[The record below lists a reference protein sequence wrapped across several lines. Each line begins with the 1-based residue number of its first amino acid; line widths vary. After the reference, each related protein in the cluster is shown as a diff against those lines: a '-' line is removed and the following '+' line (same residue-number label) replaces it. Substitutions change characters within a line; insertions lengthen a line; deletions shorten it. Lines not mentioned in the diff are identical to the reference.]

1 MSFDIGCRIRETVE
15 NGSREERAGWSMS
28 DGYAVSRANQHR
40 LRRWTDLSAP
50 VRFTADLRVETINA
64 ARQAGASPARPSSV
78 RDTRV
83 FPACCR
89 LS

>member
-1 MSFDIGCRIRETVE
+1 MVDEPRICGVPSES
-15 NGSREERAGWSMS
+15 N
-28 DGYAVSRANQHR
+28 R

-50 VRFTADLRVETINA
+50 VHFTVEALVETINA
-64 ARQAGASPARPSSV
+64 ARQAEASPARPSSV
-78 RDTRV
+78 RGTRV